1 MKKSLKLLISFHQI
15 FFLFYFPQ
23 LILFNSLSCSSYIFF
38 SNFLRI
44 LLFFIN
50 SLYHVAVNFR
60 DTSFEFLCSKN
71 EVLFPIFLEGYFH
84 VFDYFPL
91 THRTLLG
98 YCFSIQIPFPLV
110 SNTKLCSWY
119 QETLLHIFNTHS
131 TFLLNSER

>member
-60 DTSFEFLCSKN
+60 DTSFEFY
-71 EVLFPIFLEGYFH
+71 VLKMKFSSLFSWKVISMFLIIFLSRTELYQDI
-84 VFDYFPL
+84 VFRSKFL
-91 THRTLLG
+91 
-98 YCFSIQIPFPLV
+98 
-110 SNTKLCSWY
+110 
-119 QETLLHIFNTHS
+119 
-131 TFLLNSER
+131 FLLCLTQNYAAGIRKHYCIYSTHIQHSS